1 MKNLTNKEV
10 DNLLEEIGVI
20 RFELLSENIVYYKT
34 VLPIIKDG
42 EYYHYAVEL
51 YIRDGMQ
58 PDIFSHIKAEK
69 LSPLDLKLCCIHQIS
84 MKENRKELYFAKY
97 TD

>member
-1 MKNLTNKEV
+1 MKNLTNKELS
-10 DNLLEEIGVI
+10 DLLEEIGVI
-20 RFELLSENIVYYKT
+20 RFDFLSENIVYYKT
-34 VLPIIKDG
+34 LLPIMKDG

-69 LSPLDLKLCCIHQIS
+69 LNPIDLKLCSIYQIG
-84 MKENRKELYFAKY
+84 MKEDKKEIYFAKY

>member
-1 MKNLTNKEV
+1 MKKV
-10 DNLLEEIGVI
+10 SDLLEEIGVVQ
-20 RFELLSENIVYYKT
+20 FDFLSENIVTYKT
-34 VLPIIKDG
+34 VLPIMKDG

-69 LSPLDLKLCCIHQIS
+69 LNAFDLKLCSIYQIG
-84 MKENRKELYFAKY
+84 MKEDRKKIYFAKY